1 MMQAAQLAA
10 EAAMREATAREEA
23 ERNANA
29 GDVNSVGLQDQMPH
43 LSMIDM
49 MHDSTTSFMTDSSEH
64 MMSEMSFMQ
73 AGGEKYMDHDQHY
86 QHLQQQHYQQQRQ
99 AQSYDHATDNNQM
112 IVREM
117 QMMGIDPN
125 DTESVQLFLQLVQ
138 EREEQIRQQAE
149 RPEEHYM
156 TIAQNGMIL
165 EATKTITGFPPD
177 SLLMTSA
184 YETIYE
190 DDLPGLLAIKCHF
203 WDKGH
208 PDVEAYIRRRSQEGE
223 WMWLVTKAVS
233 YVEQP
238 IPGIILLERRIAS
251 PNRDGENYYCDDD
264 EDYETYAAD
273 MEAIFRAKAISAIT
287 RISAILIQAVETAHE
302 APTAL
307 ELSAV
312 SRHPGDKQPK
322 QSQKNMRN
330 NTSINIHDDQESLS
344 GSSVESAS
352 RIPWVAEDAAAY
364 QAMLSQQQK
373 HNADADISDDPLQQI
388 MKVAMAGGTSSRS
401 QNQAAAKLEQEIMER
416 VNGVTKKESFDPF
429 SVLEDVREGVRL
441 DLGMIRLGSDEIRL
455 MKMILTGHLAINDL
469 IQLVFRALSSGV
481 SLDVMIDHFIL
492 ERHQSNPT
500 YGEIRNNPLPAISVV
515 NLSYTYM
522 GDPAVDLFCEV
533 IDIDR
538 SPLRTIDVSFCGLG
552 DRGIMALSKALVR
565 RKRKGIAPLR
575 GIILSGNYISVRVA
589 SDLGRALSPDQ
600 NYDSQQSSS
609 EDKIECDQTN
619 GCANDMFGDLK
630 SDEGHEMYYNEE
642 FGLQVLHLG
651 LALKDP
657 KAVGE
662 LLRGLG
668 PLCPIKELSLTSNNI
683 GPEGIQCIID
693 FIEGKNRSAESKAR
707 AKQVMPYLGRLD
719 FSNNSIG
726 NEGLKKLTRILPKRG
741 KLVELRLSNNGIAHG
756 GIEEMMNKLL
766 QHNLVS
772 LTLDK
777 NGIGDQGC
785 QLIAASLLSMKCL
798 SRLNLSF
805 NQIGSRGVNSLMRSL
820 VACESITYLGLSG
833 NIMKISGAV
842 ALAFTLAQH
851 PRIEELDVD
860 NCCLSQ
866 AAQCHIIAGIISNRW
881 VPMKRMNGFEAGPP
895 MVALGAL
902 QISHQSLSNEECF
915 RIRKDEQMKTIL
927 QWMESNRAKM
937 GRRDPNLAARSN
949 MDSQYLT
956 PDFVQS
962 MNDVEGIPSQN
973 AYLRLLSWLSRIPFD
988 EDELISLRKYF
999 YDSDGLSEDR
1009 GSDGYVNLKLRG
1021 DLLAALESDVAD
1033 EIRDETPMLI
1043 QYDGSVGYEI
1053 DRITENLKEVTID
1066 EEADSDWKYMT
1077 GRKFDKAARLLA
1089 SDSKIEKGLDDVKH
1103 HFQGEDDDARFSSDD
1118 DLAQNRKRRIFP
1130 SAEFPY
1136 TNSRGSLPS
1145 PSSTSSTDNLHSLQ
1159 SIVGSCS
1166 ERSTVSS
1173 NEREIKRVALK
1184 ARITMFPQFEGKLE
1198 ELKETAT
1205 EMIELEED
1213 PEQQEIIL
1221 TQYAE
1226 ASLTILRQLRYH
1238 CMNNGLDGW
1247 RQGSMKRKVLIVDDS
1262 NVTRKLLS
1270 RAFERA
1276 NFIVDSAEN
1285 GAEGVE
1291 KLKQAIYDIAFM
1303 DIDMPVMNGFEA
1315 TKRLREW
1322 EDHMRPGV
1330 RQPICA
1336 LTAAHVDDFERSEL
1350 MKFKEAG
1357 LDVFESK
1364 PCNIP
1369 RLFKVVDDVS
1379 PMFSDLSISVIQQ
1392 GRRQA

>member
-10 EAAMREATAREEA
+10 EAAMREAVARDDA
-23 ERNANA
+23 EN
-29 GDVNSVGLQDQMPH
+29 GVVGNGNDDEDLPVM
-43 LSMIDM
+43 MDM
-49 MHDSTTSFMTDSSEH
+49 MNDSSSSFMTDSSAEQ
-64 MMSEMSFMQ
+64 MLGQMGLLRALESNTDFDGD
-73 AGGEKYMDHDQHY
+73 GGQHQY
-86 QHLQQQHYQQQRQ
+86 QQQQEYQQRQ
-99 AQSYDHATDNNQM
+99 AQHHHHGLGGRDNNNNINMLSQ
-112 IVREM
+112 EM
-117 QMMGIDPN
+117 TMMGVDPN
-125 DTESVQLFLQLVQ
+125 DPDSVQMFLQLLQQREQQ
-138 EREEQIRQQAE
+138 EEHERQQAGMNA
-149 RPEEHYM
+149 RPKEHYM

-165 EATKTITGFPPD
+165 EATKTVTGFPPD

-184 YETIYE
+184 YDAVYE
-190 DDLPGLLAIKCHF
+190 DDLPGFLAIKSHF
-203 WDKGH
+203 WDKGN
-208 PDVEAYIRRRSQEGE
+208 PDVEAYIRRRSVEGD
-223 WMWLVTKAVS
+223 WIWLVTKAVS

-238 IPGIILLERRIAS
+238 IPGIILIERRVESAQQ
-251 PNRDGENYYCDDD
+251 REYENYYDDD
-264 EDYETYAAD
+264 DDDDDDYNSNT
-273 MEAIFRAKAISAIT
+273 EALMRAQSINQIT
-287 RISAILIQAVETAHE
+287 RISAILVQAVEAAQE
-302 APTAL
+302 LAAL
-307 ELSAV
+307 EMSSATQ
-312 SRHPGDKQPK
+312 HKI
-322 QSQKNMRN
+322 N
-330 NTSINIHDDQESLS
+330 NTQQQGGRQPNDDSMQENGQQSV
-344 GSSVESAS
+344 SSVDSTNQ
-352 RIPWVAEDAAAY
+352 IPLVAEDAAAY
-364 QAMLSQQQK
+364 QAKLSQQQLQ
-373 HNADADISDDPLQQI
+373 NSTDNNGISDSTMGNDPLGQI
-388 MKVAMAGGTSSRS
+388 MKVAAAGGSSSKS

-416 VNGVTKKESFDPF
+416 VGGATKKESFDPF

-441 DLGMIRLGSDEIRL
+441 DLGMIRLGYGEIRL
-455 MKMILTGHLAINDL
+455 MKMILTGDL
-469 IQLVFRALSSGV
+469 TIKELCELVYRGLNFGV
-481 SLDVMIDHFIL
+481 GLDASIDYLVL
-492 ERHQSNPT
+492 EREQNNPT
-500 YGEIRNNPLPAISVV
+500 GYAIRLSPPSISVV

-522 GDPAVDLFCEV
+522 GNSSVDLFCEV
-533 IDIDR
+533 IDMDR
-538 SPLRTIDVSFCGLG
+538 SPLRTIDVSFCGLE
-552 DRGIMALSKALVR
+552 DRGILALSKALAR
-565 RKRKGIAPLR
+565 RKGKGIAPLR
-575 GIILSGNYISVRVA
+575 GIILSGNYISTRVA
-589 SDLGRALSPDQ
+589 TDLGRALSPDQ
-600 NYDSQQSSS
+600 NKELSPRIPDSIDQS
-609 EDKIECDQTN
+609 N
-619 GCANDMFGDLK
+619 GIRSDMFGNSK
-630 SDEGHEMYYNEE
+630 SDESNEKYFNKD

-651 LALKDP
+651 LALNDSE
-657 KAVGE
+657 AVG
-662 LLRGLG
+662 LLLHGLG
-668 PLCPIKELSLTSNNI
+668 PLCPVKELSLTSNNI
-683 GPEGIQCIID
+683 GSEGVECIVD
-693 FIEGKNRSAESKAR
+693 FLESKNIR
-707 AKQVMPYLGRLD
+707 RENKAKQVMPYLDRLD
-719 FSNNSIG
+719 FSNNKIG
-726 NEGLKKLTRILPKRG
+726 NAGLKKLTRVLQRRG
-741 KLVELRLSNNGIAHG
+741 ARHLVELRLSNNGIAHS
-756 GIEEMMNKLL
+756 GIETMMNKLL

-772 LTLDK
+772 LSLDK

-798 SRLNLSF
+798 ARLNLSF

-842 ALAFTLAQH
+842 AIAFTLAQH
-851 PRIEELDVD
+851 PRLEELDVD

-902 QISHQSLSNEECF
+902 QISAQGLSNEECF

-927 QWMESNRAKM
+927 KWMESNRAKM
-937 GRRDPNLAARSN
+937 GKRDANIAAQPNLN
-949 MDSQYLT
+949 SQYLT

-1033 EIRDETPMLI
+1033 EIRDETPMLKE
-1043 QYDGSVGYEI
+1043 YDGSVGFDI
-1053 DRITENLKEVTID
+1053 DRIGMAQNTSEWDDMK
-1066 EEADSDWKYMT
+1066 
-1077 GRKFDKAARLLA
+1077 GQKFDKAARVLA
-1089 SDSKIEKGLDDVKH
+1089 SDSKKEQALDDVKN
-1103 HFQGEDDDARFSSDD
+1103 HFNINPVDDNRFSSDED
-1118 DLAQNRKRRIFP
+1118 FNDNGMNRKRRIFS
-1130 SAEFPY
+1130 SAEIRDE
-1136 TNSRGSLPS
+1136 NSRGSLQS
-1145 PSSTSSTDNLHSLQ
+1145 PSSGSSTERLHSLQ
-1159 SIVGSCS
+1159 SMVNSGS
-1166 ERSTVSS
+1166 ERSSMS
-1173 NEREIKRVALK
+1173 QGEREIKRVPLK
-1184 ARITMFPQFEGKLE
+1184 ARITMFPQFEMKLE
-1198 ELKETAT
+1198 ELKATAT
-1205 EMIELEED
+1205 EMIESEED

-1303 DIDMPVMNGFEA
+1303 DIDMPVMNGFDA

-1322 EDHMRPGV
+1322 EDAMRPGV

-1369 RLFKVVDDVS
+1369 RLF
-1379 PMFSDLSISVIQQ
+1379 
-1392 GRRQA
+1392 

>member
-1 MMQAAQLAA
+1 
-10 EAAMREATAREEA
+10 
-23 ERNANA
+23 
-29 GDVNSVGLQDQMPH
+29 
-43 LSMIDM
+43 
-49 MHDSTTSFMTDSSEH
+49 
-64 MMSEMSFMQ
+64 
-73 AGGEKYMDHDQHY
+73 
-86 QHLQQQHYQQQRQ
+86 
-99 AQSYDHATDNNQM
+99 
-112 IVREM
+112 
-117 QMMGIDPN
+117 
-125 DTESVQLFLQLVQ
+125 
-138 EREEQIRQQAE
+138 
-149 RPEEHYM
+149 
-156 TIAQNGMIL
+156 
-165 EATKTITGFPPD
+165 
-177 SLLMTSA
+177 MTSA
-184 YETIYE
+184 YDTVYE
-190 DDLPGLLAIKCHF
+190 DDLPGLLAVKTHF
-203 WDKGH
+203 WDNGN
-208 PDVEAYIRRRSQEGE
+208 PDVEAFIRRRTQEGD
-223 WMWLVTKAVS
+223 WIWLCTKAVS
-233 YVEQP
+233 YVEHP
-238 IPGIILLERRIAS
+238 IPGIILLERRVVS
-251 PNRDGENYYCDDD
+251 EGRDYERPYYD
-264 EDYETYAAD
+264 EEEDGDYETYVKD
-273 MEAIFRAKAISAIT
+273 MEAIHRARSVNVIT
-287 RISAILIQAVETAHE
+287 RISAILIQAVETAQE
-302 APTAL
+302 AATAP
-307 ELSAV
+307 ELATV
-312 SRHPGDKQPK
+312 AQRPGQRT
-322 QSQKNMRN
+322 RN
-330 NTSINIHDDQESLS
+330 GSIHDDQQSEA
-344 GSSVESAS
+344 GSSVDSANQ
-352 RIPWVAEDAAAY
+352 IPWVAEDAAAY
-364 QAMLSQQQK
+364 QAMVLQQQQGK
-373 HNADADISDDPLQQI
+373 DSDLSNDPLRQI
-388 MKVAMAGGTSSRS
+388 MKVAAAGGTSSRS

-416 VNGVTKKESFDPF
+416 VAGATKKEIFDPF

-441 DLGMIRLGSDEIRL
+441 DLGMNRLSRVEIRL
-455 MKMILTGHLAINDL
+455 MTMILLGDLTMDAL
-469 IQLVFRALSSGV
+469 IQLVFRALSCRI
-481 SLDVMIDHFIL
+481 DIDTMIDHFVM
-492 ERHQSNPT
+492 EKRQNSPT
-500 YGEIRNNPLPAISVV
+500 GSSIRNSVMPHISVV

-522 GDPAVDLFCEV
+522 GDSSVDLFCEV
-533 IDIDR
+533 IDVDR

-552 DRGIMALSKALVR
+552 DRGITALAKSIAS

-575 GIILSGNYISVRVA
+575 GIILSGNYISLRVA
-589 SDLGRALSPDQ
+589 SELGKALSPDE
-600 NYDSQQSSS
+600 YDPIQT
-609 EDKIECDQTN
+609 DQTN
-619 GCANDMFGDLK
+619 GRDSDMFGNSK
-630 SDEGHEMYYNEE
+630 SDEGNKKYYNEE

-651 LALKDP
+651 LALKES

-662 LLRGLG
+662 FLHGLG
-668 PLCPIKELSLTSNNI
+668 PSCPVKELSLTSNSI
-683 GPEGIQCIID
+683 GPEGVECIVE
-693 FIEGKNRSAESKAR
+693 FLEGKNRSKESKKKT
-707 AKQVMPYLGRLD
+707 KQVMPYLGRLD
-719 FSNNSIG
+719 FSNNNIG
-726 NEGLKKLTRILPKRG
+726 NEGLKKLTRILQRRG
-741 KLVELRLSNNGIAHG
+741 AKHLVELRLSNNGIAHS
-756 GIEEMMNKLL
+756 GIEEMMMKLL

-798 SRLNLSF
+798 ARLNLSF

-820 VACESITYLGLSG
+820 VACDSITYLGLSG

-851 PRIEELDVD
+851 PRLEELDVD

-902 QISHQSLSNEECF
+902 QIANQGVSNEECF

-927 QWMESNRAKM
+927 KWMETNRAKL
-937 GRRDPNLAARSN
+937 GRRNPNLSGQSDMN
-949 MDSQYLT
+949 SQYLT

-1033 EIRDETPMLI
+1033 EIRDETDMLV
-1043 QYDGSVGYEI
+1043 QYDGSVGFEI
-1053 DRITENLKEVTID
+1053 DRYVNSTEDGSID
-1066 EEADSDWKYMT
+1066 EDADPEWDYMT
-1077 GRKFDKAARLLA
+1077 GRKLDKAARLLA
-1089 SDSKIEKGLDDVKH
+1089 SDSKIDKGLDDVKH
-1103 HFQGEDDDARFSSDD
+1103 HFGRDDDDAHFSSDD
-1118 DLAQNRKRRIFP
+1118 DSGRNRKRRIFP
-1130 SAEFPY
+1130 SAEFPDSNY
-1136 TNSRGSLPS
+1136 RGCPPS
-1145 PSSTSSTDNLHSLQ
+1145 PSSTTSTDNLNSLQ
-1159 SIVGSCS
+1159 SMENS
-1166 ERSTVSS
+1166 ERSDMSQV
-1173 NEREIKRVALK
+1173 EREIRRVPLK
-1184 ARITMFPQFEGKLE
+1184 ARITMFPQFEEKLE
-1198 ELKETAT
+1198 ELKRTAT
-1205 EMIELEED
+1205 EMIESEED

-1291 KLKQAIYDIAFM
+1291 KLKLAIYDIAFM

-1315 TKRLREW
+1315 TKKLREW
-1322 EDHMRPGV
+1322 EDAMRPGV

-1379 PMFSDLSISVIQQ
+1379 PMFSDLSISVIQKERSQ
-1392 GRRQA
+1392 G